1 MLALFSG
8 FDIEPAA
15 DPFAEDRKSCA
26 LCGNPIV
33 DQPPGAAR
41 FVCVGLERH
50 LVHFENC
57 TSGANLE
64 LLFPFAIT
72 YKLAA

>member
-8 FDIEPAA
+8 FDIEPAP
-15 DPFAEDRKSCA
+15 DRYAEDRNSCP
-26 LCGNPIV
+26 LCGNPIL

-50 LVHFENC
+50 LVHVEDC
-57 TSGANLE
+57 TNGADLTQ
-64 LLFPFAIT
+64 LFPFAIT
-72 YKLAA
+72 YKQAA